1 MAEDLDPEDLKYAT
15 HAVVLHELAPI
26 LDREV
31 LCDERCVEQVEK
43 IHFESLVVANATRQS
58 PRSEVPP
65 YAGHGP
71 SFLRLVVHL
80 AHRANVAGFARLKRM
95 P

>member
-31 LCDERCVEQVEK
+31 LCDERRVEQVEK

-58 PRSEVPP
+58 PRSELPP
-65 YAGHGP
+65 NTGHGP
-71 SFLRLVVHL
+71 CFLRLVVYL
-80 AHRANVAGFARLKRM
+80 AHRANVAGFARFERM